1 MNRRTFLKAAWL
13 AGGVLPFGFNTL
25 AQTEKPSG
33 NPRKLILGAPLTHS
47 DWMLKPNIPW
57 GEEGVRHML
66 DACKAAGWS
75 KIYWRAFD
83 GGRSLYKSKL
93 LRAQGKWDEDNYWN
107 PKSDADKALQQRF
120 SPGYTP
126 EQRAAIRNKFEALDY
141 SAFDSL
147 GAAVEYGRKIGLE
160 IHAWVSI
167 NEDDHAW
174 GIQSEFSKKHPEFRW
189 RKRDGTPYHSQMSFA
204 FPQVQKYKL
213 ALLKELL
220 AYDIDGF
227 FIDWIRTGD
236 VRDNSQTDAD
246 GVADSGY
253 EAPLVKTFKHKFKLV
268 ATDVPNGD
276 ERWVRLRAEPQ
287 TEFMRAA
294 RKLIRSRRRKLPVSA
309 LVGHPWHYRGEQNK
323 IDGNLRGLLLDV
335 AGWAREGLVDSV
347 VAAGYY
353 RDGGNAELAWRAL
366 RKETEG
372 RVDVW
377 TYAWVP
383 GSVAEAEQT
392 FAVADRVGARG
403 ILFWE
408 ADYIDNQPNVEV
420 KSYLRQRAAN
430 LPNEN

>member
-1 MNRRTFLKAAWL
+1 LI
-13 AGGVLPFGFNTL
+13 AGGALPFGFSAL
-25 AQTEKPSG
+25 AQTERRTAD
-33 NPRKLILGAPLTHS
+33 PRKLILGAPLTHS

-57 GEEGVRHML
+57 GEAGVCHML
-66 DACKAAGWS
+66 DACKAVGWS
-75 KIYWRAFD
+75 KIYWRTFD
-83 GGRSLYKSKL
+83 GGRSLYHSKL
-93 LRAQGKWDEDNYWN
+93 LRAQGKWDDDNYWN
-107 PKSDADKALQQRF
+107 PKTDADKALQQHF

-141 SAFDSL
+141 STFDSL
-147 GAAVEYGRKIGLE
+147 AAAVNYGRKIGLE

-167 NEDDHAW
+167 NEDDHGW
-174 GIQSEFSKKHPEFRW
+174 GIQSEYSKQHPEFRW

-204 FPQVQKYKL
+204 FPEVRNYKL

-227 FIDWIRTGD
+227 LFDWIRTGD
-236 VRDNSQTDAD
+236 VRDNPQSDPD
-246 GVADSGY
+246 GVANSGY
-253 EAPLVKTFKHKFKLV
+253 EAPLLKKFKRKFKLA
-268 ATDVPNGD
+268 ATEVPNGD

-294 RKLIRSRRRKLPVSA
+294 SKLIRSGRRKLPIAA

-323 IDGNLRGLLLDV
+323 IDGNLRGLLLDE
-335 AGWAREGLVDSV
+335 AAWAREGLVDSV

-366 RKETEG
+366 RQETEG
-372 RVDVW
+372 KVDVW

-383 GSVAEAEQT
+383 ASVAEADQT
-392 FAVADRVGARG
+392 FALADNVGAKE

-408 ADYIDNQPNVEV
+408 ADYIDNQASLEL
-420 KSYLRQRAAN
+420 KSYLRQRAAI
-430 LPNEN
+430 LPNKN